1 MGNGPYT
8 DASTGAGSEPGTG
21 PSRAGPGSAPGGGP
35 GIGPETG
42 PPTRPDAAQ
51 SAAAAAGWLGA
62 LGLVGLLTLGLLGLS
77 LLSLGFGAAPLTWAE
92 VLAGLLGVGPEEHRL
107 IVQQIRLPRV
117 LLAWLL
123 GAALGMSGA
132 ALQGLLRN
140 PLAEPG
146 LLGISASAGLGAVL
160 ALYFGLTA
168 VSLWALPATAMAG
181 ALLATLL
188 LYALTRGG
196 ASNLTLILA
205 GVALSSLAGAL
216 TSLALNLAPSP
227 ASVQDI
233 VLWLLGSI
241 ADRSLADVRLVL
253 PFVAAGLALLLAAA
267 PALTLL
273 TLGEAEATSLG
284 VHLPRLRGLVI
295 AGSALSVGACVSVTG
310 TIGFV
315 GLVVP
320 HLLRGLVGHRPGR
333 LLLPSA
339 LGGALLV
346 LAADLAIRLLDTP
359 QPLMLGVVTALV
371 GAPFFLA
378 LVLRSRRALA

>member
-1 MGNGPYT
+1 MTSTPVVVRET
-8 DASTGAGSEPGTG
+8 TADAPRMAR
-21 PSRAGPGSAPGGGP
+21 SR
-35 GIGPETG
+35 
-42 PPTRPDAAQ
+42 
-51 SAAAAAGWLGA
+51 
-62 LGLVGLLTLGLLGLS
+62 LLTLGLFCLLLALS
-77 LLSLGFGAAPLTWAE
+77 LASLGFGAAPLSWAE
-92 VLAGLLGVGPEEHRL
+92 VLGGLFGLGSEQHRL
-107 IVQQIRLPRV
+107 IVTEIRLPRV

-146 LLGISASAGLGAVL
+146 LLGISSSAGLGAVL
-160 ALYFGLTA
+160 ALYCGLTA
-168 VSLWALPATAMAG
+168 LSIWALPVSAMMA

-188 LYALTRGG
+188 LYGLTRGG

-205 GVALSSLAGAL
+205 GIALSSLAGAL
-216 TSLALNLAPSP
+216 TSLALNLAPNP
-227 ASVQDI
+227 ASLQDI

-253 PFVAAGLALLLAAA
+253 PFVLLGLGLLLAAA

-273 TLGEAEATSLG
+273 SLGEGEASSLG
-284 VHLPRLRGLVI
+284 VHLSRVRALIIG
-295 AGSALSVGACVSVTG
+295 GSALSVGACVSVTG

-320 HLLRGLVGHRPGR
+320 HLLRGLVGHRPGA

-339 LGGALLV
+339 IGGAVLV
-346 LAADLAIRLLDTP
+346 LAADLLIRLLDTP
-359 QPLMLGVVTALV
+359 RELMLGVVTALV
-371 GAPFFLA
+371 GAPFFMA
-378 LVLRSRRALA
+378 LVLKSRGGML